1 MPIDRRSLIQRSCL
15 TAASFAAFPRWA
27 AAGLFRERSRERAAA
42 DPDTVLVVIQLNG
55 GNDGLNTLVPFADPV
70 YLTARPLLALPGS
83 ETLRLDAKS
92 GLHPSLANLYRY
104 LGSGQLAIIQSVG
117 YPGPDMSH
125 FRSDDI
131 WESAVPD
138 RVEATGWLGRALKQ
152 IYGEDTEQLRGAS
165 FSGDVTAFHDVP
177 VMSDPGSFRYY
188 QDDPALAAA
197 LPAMLTPTGQPNRA
211 YVGHIGELAVADVGV
226 VQQALAQY
234 TSSVVYPPDS
244 GFAGSLQQ
252 IVALIAADVGP
263 RIFFT
268 GQGGYD
274 THSSQLGDQ
283 AKLLAELDQSL
294 DAFYRDLVA
303 HGLDKRVV
311 VMTYSEFGRRVE
323 DNGSGG
329 TDHGTANLMF
339 VLGTGVRGGL
349 YGKPPSLKD
358 LDPDGNLKFTTDL
371 RTVYGS
377 ILANWIDTDPTPV
390 VGDFPTLPFV

>member
-1 MPIDRRSLIQRSCL
+1 
-15 TAASFAAFPRWA
+15 
-27 AAGLFRERSRERAAA
+27 
-42 DPDTVLVVIQLNG
+42 
-55 GNDGLNTLVPFADPV
+55 
-70 YLTARPLLALPGS
+70 
-83 ETLRLDAKS
+83 
-92 GLHPSLANLYRY
+92 
-104 LGSGQLAIIQSVG
+104 
-117 YPGPDMSH
+117 
-125 FRSDDI
+125 
-131 WESAVPD
+131 
-138 RVEATGWLGRALKQ
+138 
-152 IYGEDTEQLRGAS
+152 
-165 FSGDVTAFHDVP
+165 
-177 VMSDPGSFRYY
+177 
-188 QDDPALAAA
+188 
-197 LPAMLTPTGQPNRA
+197 MLTPTGQPNRA

-339 VLGTGVRGGL
+339 VLGTRGAGRPL
-349 YGKPPSLKD
+349 W
-358 LDPDGNLKFTTDL
+358 
-371 RTVYGS
+371 RRRRR
-377 ILANWIDTDPTPV
+377 
-390 VGDFPTLPFV
+390 